1 MNEKLIELED
11 LRKNFE
17 ILKIE
22 NNIAFLRLPYG
33 RYTIKVQLPFESNE
47 KLASLLGHIL
57 GDGCIKSKEENAYY
71 TNKSKELKNEFK
83 QAIEELF
90 GIVVKENFNEERQF
104 YEVYPPKTIARFLVL
119 CGFPKG
125 QKVKK
130 IITIPDWVKNG
141 SNKIKIAF
149 IRALYDDEGTV
160 INSKGNFII
169 SIGMNKK
176 NSLLESHYSF
186 MEELRKI
193 LLSLG
198 IDPNEI
204 FERKQPGDC
213 TQLGFHIY
221 RRYNLI
227 KFSHI
232 IGFTNTKKQ
241 EKLLTAINSYKTR
254 GRYETKMLI
263 LEALKEKDD
272 LKTKELCQIVN
283 RDRDIVWKNVNR
295 LVDEGRV
302 KKILIS
308 KRGPIEKVTWMLNDS
323 SQDI

>member
-1 MNEKLIELED
+1 MNEKLIGIED
-11 LRKNFE
+11 LSKNFE

-33 RYTIKVQLPFESNE
+33 RYTIKVHLPFEPNE
-47 KLASLLGHIL
+47 KLASLFGHIL

-125 QKVKK
+125 QKVGQ
-130 IITIPDWVKNG
+130 IITIPDWIKNG
-141 SNKIKIAF
+141 SNEIKIAF

-160 INSKGNFII
+160 INIKSNFVV
-169 SIGMNKK
+169 SFGMNKK
-176 NSLLESHYSF
+176 KSLLKSHLLF
-186 MEELRKI
+186 MEEIQKI
-193 LLSLG
+193 IFSLG
-198 IDPNEI
+198 VSPNKI

-213 TQLGFHIY
+213 IQLGFHIY

-227 KFSHI
+227 KFSQI

-263 LEALKEKDD
+263 LEALKEKND

-283 RDRDIVWKNVNR
+283 RDRDVVWRNVNR
-295 LVDEGRV
+295 LVDEGTV

-308 KRGPIEKVTWMLNDS
+308 KRGPIEKVTWTLNNS
-323 SQDI
+323 SKDI